1 MTPEEETQIIERLT
15 KKYVLIPKGRFY
27 HFVGGA
33 VAIFVVAIGINMG
46 SFFAAL
52 KSTKVYEAQQHILQ
66 MEKEAEKLL
75 ATLRTGEYV
84 QTKRP
89 YKIQTDNR
97 NFWLFVSNNHMFN
110 GANVVIAEGRA
121 ANWQF
126 VPVSGE

>member
-52 KSTKVYEAQQHILQ
+52 KSTKAYEAQQHIFQ
-66 MEKEAEKLL
+66 MEKDAEKHL
-75 ATLRTGEYV
+75 AALRTGEYV

-89 YKIQTDNR
+89 YKIQTDNS
-97 NFWLFVSNNHMFN
+97 NFWLFISKNHMFN
-110 GANVVIAEGRA
+110 GADVVIAEGRA
-121 ANWQF
+121 VNWQF